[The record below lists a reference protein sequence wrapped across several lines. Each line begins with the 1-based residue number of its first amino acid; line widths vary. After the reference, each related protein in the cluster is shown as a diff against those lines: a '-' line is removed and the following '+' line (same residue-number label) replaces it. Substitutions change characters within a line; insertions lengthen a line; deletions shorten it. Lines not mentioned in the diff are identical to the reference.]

1 MGGGVVMSKVH
12 RTLSVLAIL
21 LVFAFTG
28 LHAQQITGTISGVVS
43 DETGGVLPGVEVT
56 ARNTG
61 TEATRTV
68 ISDDEG
74 RYRISQLVPASY
86 ELRAEL
92 AGFQTALL
100 QDIGLSMGQVAV
112 VGVTLRVGAITE
124 QVVVS
129 AEVSLVD
136 TTSASVSAL
145 VDSQQVR
152 DLPLNGRDFIQL
164 AALQEGVVVPV
175 SQRRTVNG
183 DRGVKISIGGARTY
197 DNAMLLDGTDIKNQ
211 YGTTPGSVSGS
222 LLGVDTIREFRV
234 ITSAYSAEYG
244 RFTGGVISA
253 VTRSGTNELHG
264 GVFYFHRNSALDA
277 RNFFDRDPENPL
289 ERSKVPGF
297 KRNQFGFTLGGPIV
311 KDRTFLFGSY
321 EGLRERLNATE
332 ISTFPNA
339 EAHMGIIP
347 NERFRGRFICG
358 PPRGVMG
365 QPSPVKCDV
374 GVAPNVQPYMDL
386 YPIPNG
392 EDLGNGLALHF
403 WQNARPLNED
413 YYLAKL
419 DHKFSDSDDFFIRF
433 TISDGNFSETNES
446 SIWEIEEE
454 NLNQYWTLEHKHIF
468 SPSVLNEF
476 RFAYNRSSSRT
487 DESGPVDE
495 SLWFVDPAR
504 QKAAEFKGGMGLLFC
519 RGCGMSQFGT
529 STRTPQKHV
538 LNTFQYMDNLVWTR
552 GSHSMKVGVSVSRFQ
567 YNARNF
573 ARLQGTYQ
581 FDDVRGFMESR
592 FTAATVFYGELES
605 ATPQPLGFRQTL
617 VGIYMQDDVQVQP
630 NLTVNLGLRY
640 EFVTNPTEVAGRL
653 GNLDDPLDTQ
663 TRTGN
668 PFFLKNP
675 SLKNF
680 SPRVGFA
687 WDPTGSGKFSVRGGF
702 GLFHQ
707 QILQWCCT
715 SALFRST
722 PFGIRGELDDDT
734 HQAELDTFPNALK
747 GLDKDHPAVD
757 RVAMFAVSQPTQPYM
772 MQWSL
777 TLQRELFA
785 NMAVTA
791 KYSGSRGVS
800 LPRVG
805 SANRPEV
812 SQDANGAFFFPNI
825 NAPAP
830 NQAFTAITD
839 RRWDG
844 NSYYNALA
852 LGLRRRFSGGNMF
865 QLSYTWQKSID
876 EGSVIG
882 GSPRETFNDAW
893 LSQHLPE
900 RSLDRGLSSFGIQ
913 HAFSAN
919 WAVELPFGA
928 GRRYGA
934 GATGFVGKLI
944 EGWQINGIVSLAT
957 GPPSTIDG
965 NPFATCRQCSNIFAS
980 IRPGIPFPK
989 SEDPNGWWVSD
1000 MANVTDE
1007 EFPFIQPGDTD
1018 ANGDLIGPALGY
1030 FPNVG
1035 RNTGIGPGL
1044 ATVDFSVLKN
1054 FYTGETAQ
1062 IQFRA
1067 EFFNIFNRTNFQ
1079 INFRG
1084 RDTHTRGG
1092 TINRSFGRLTET
1104 ATTSRQIQ
1112 LALRISF

>member
-1 MGGGVVMSKVH
+1 MIKIY

-28 LHAQQITGTISGVVS
+28 LNAQQISGTISGVVS
-43 DETGGVLPGVEVT
+43 DETGGVLPGVELT

-74 RYRISQLVPASY
+74 RYRISQLSPGSY

-100 QDIGLSMGQVAV
+100 QDISLSMAQDAV
-112 VGVTLRVGAITE
+112 VGITLRVGEISE
-124 QVVVS
+124 QIVVS
-129 AEVSLVD
+129 AEVSLIE
-136 TTSASVSAL
+136 TTSASVAAL

-164 AALQEGVVVPV
+164 AALQEGVVMPV
-175 SQRRTVNG
+175 AQRRSVNG
-183 DRGVKISIGGARTY
+183 DLGVKISIGGARTY

-253 VTRSGTNELHG
+253 VTKSGTNEFHG
-264 GVFYFHRNSALDA
+264 TVFEFHRNSALDA
-277 RNFFDRDPENPL
+277 RNFFDRDPVNPTV
-289 ERSKVPGF
+289 RSDVPGF
-297 KRNQFGFTLGGPIV
+297 KRNQFGFTLGGPIA
-311 KDRTFLFGSY
+311 KDRTFFFGSY
-321 EGLRERLNATE
+321 EGLRERLNTTE

-339 EAHMGIIP
+339 DAHNGIIP

-358 PPRGVMG
+358 EARRQTQDFCDIGV
-365 QPSPVKCDV
+365 V
-374 GVAPNVQPYMDL
+374 PNVQPYMDL
-386 YPIPNG
+386 YPLPNG
-392 EDLGNGLALHF
+392 RDVGDSGLGLYF
-403 WQNARPLNED
+403 WNNPRPLNED
-413 YYLAKL
+413 YYLTKF
-419 DHKFSDSDDFFIRF
+419 DHKLTDSDDFFIRF
-433 TISDGNFSETNES
+433 TISDGEFSEVNES
-446 SIWEIEEE
+446 SLWTRNEE
-454 NLNQYWTLEHKHIF
+454 NLNQYWTLEEKHIF
-468 SPSVLNEF
+468 SPNLLNEF
-476 RFAYNRSSSRT
+476 RFAFNRSSSRT

-504 QKAAEFKGGMGLLFC
+504 QKAAGFEGGMGLLFC
-519 RGCGMSQFGT
+519 RGCGISQFGT
-529 STRTPQKHV
+529 STRTPQQHV

-552 GSHSMKVGVSVSRFQ
+552 GRHSLKMGVSVSRFQ
-567 YNARNF
+567 YNYRNF

-581 FDDVRGFMESR
+581 VDDLRRFMQGT
-592 FTAATVFYGELES
+592 FTAATVFFGDLS
-605 ATPQPLGFRQTL
+605 SGVPQPLGLRQSL
-617 VGIYMQDDVQVQP
+617 IGIYMQDDLQVQP
-630 NLTVNLGLRY
+630 NLTLNLGLRY
-640 EFVTNPTEVAGRL
+640 EFITNPTEVAGRL
-653 GNLDDPLDTQ
+653 GNLDDPLDTE

-668 PFFLKNP
+668 PYFSRNP

-707 QILQWCCT
+707 QILQWCCS

-734 HQAELDTFPNALK
+734 HAAELATFPNALRN
-747 GLDKDHPAVD
+747 LNANHPAIE
-757 RVAMFAVSQPTQPYM
+757 RVAMFAVSEPSQPYL
-772 MQWSL
+772 MQWSF
-777 TLQRELFA
+777 TLQRELVA
-785 NMAVTA
+785 STALTA
-791 KYSGSRGVS
+791 KYTGSRGVK

-805 SANRPEV
+805 SANRPTP
-812 SQDANGAFFFPNI
+812 SRDANGALFYPDVR
-825 NAPAP
+825 APQL

-844 NSYYNALA
+844 NSYYNALS

-865 QLSYTWQKSID
+865 QLAYTWQKSID

-893 LSQHLPE
+893 LSQYLPE
-900 RSLDRGLSSFGIQ
+900 RSLDRGLSAFSIEQ
-913 HAFSAN
+913 AFSAN
-919 WAVELPFGA
+919 WAVELPFGR
-928 GRRYGA
+928 GRRYGG
-934 GATGFVGKLI
+934 GATGIVGKLI
-944 EGWQINGIVSLAT
+944 EGWQINGIVTLMT

-965 NPFATCRQCSNIFAS
+965 NPFGTCRQCNNILAS

-1000 MANVTDE
+1000 IETISDE
-1007 EFPFIQPGDTD
+1007 DFPFIQPGDTD
-1018 ANGDLIGPALGY
+1018 ANGNLIGPALGY
-1030 FPNVG
+1030 FPNLA
-1035 RNTGIGPGL
+1035 RNAGEGPGV
-1044 ATVDFSVLKN
+1044 ATLDFSVLKN
-1054 FYTGETAQ
+1054 FYAGEAAQ
-1062 IQFRA
+1062 VQFRA
-1067 EFFNIFNRTNFQ
+1067 EFFNILNRTNFQ
-1079 INFRG
+1079 INFRD
-1084 RDTHTRGG
+1084 RSTHSRGFS
-1092 TINRSFGRLTET
+1092 INRNFGRLTQT
-1104 ATTSRQIQ
+1104 ATSSRQIQ
-1112 LALRISF
+1112 LALKISF

>member
-1 MGGGVVMSKVH
+1 MRHQHWLVV
-12 RTLSVLAIL
+12 T
-21 LVFAFTG
+21 FAVIFIFAVVQ
-28 LHAQQITGTISGVVS
+28 AQQTTGTLSGVVQ
-43 DETGGVLPGVEVT
+43 DETGGVIPGAEVT
-56 ARNTG
+56 SVNTG
-61 TEATRTV
+61 TAATRTA

-74 RYRISQLVPASY
+74 RYRIPQLAPGSY
-86 ELRAEL
+86 EIRAEL
-92 AGFQTALL
+92 TGFQTAVL
-100 QDIGLSMGQVAV
+100 QDISLSMAQEAV
-112 VGVTLRVGAITE
+112 IAITLRVGEITE

-136 TTSASVSAL
+136 TRSATVAAL

-183 DRGVKISIGGARTY
+183 DRGVKISIGGARPY

-211 YGTTPGSVSGS
+211 YGTTPGAVSGS
-222 LLGVDTIREFRV
+222 LLGVDTIREMRV

-253 VTRSGTNELHG
+253 VTRSGSNELHG
-264 GVFYFHRNSALDA
+264 TVFEFHRNSALDA
-277 RNFFDRDPENPL
+277 RNFFDRDPVNPTV
-289 ERSKVPGF
+289 RSDVPPF
-297 KRNQFGFTLGGPIV
+297 KRNQFGFTLGGPIAE
-311 KDRTFLFGSY
+311 DRTFFFGSY

-332 ISTFPNA
+332 ISTFPNQD
-339 EAHMGIIP
+339 AHNGILP
-347 NERFRGRFICG
+347 NTRFRGRFICG
-358 PPRGVMG
+358 APRGVRG
-365 QPSPVKCDV
+365 QPSQPFCDI

-392 EDLGNGLALHF
+392 ENLGDGLGLHF
-403 WQNARPLNED
+403 WQNSRPLNED
-413 YYLAKL
+413 YFLVKL
-419 DHKFSDSDDFFIRF
+419 DHKLTDSDDFFIRM
-433 TISDGNFSETNES
+433 TIDDGNFSETNES

-454 NLNQYWTLEHKHIF
+454 NLNQYWTVEEKHIF
-468 SPSVLNEF
+468 SPNLLNEV
-476 RFAYNRSSSRT
+476 RFAFNRSSSRT

-504 QKAAEFKGGMGLLFC
+504 QQSAGFKGGMGLLFC
-519 RGCGMSQFGT
+519 RGCGLSQFGT
-529 STRTPQKHV
+529 STRTPQQHV

-552 GSHSMKVGVSVSRFQ
+552 GKHSLKMGVSVSRFQ

-581 FDDVRGFMESR
+581 VDDLRRLMTGTFS
-592 FTAATVFYGELES
+592 AATVFFGDLES
-605 ATPQPLGFRQTL
+605 ATPQPLGLRQTL
-617 VGIYMQDDVQVQP
+617 TGLYIQDDVQLQP

-640 EFVTNPTEVAGRL
+640 EFTNNPNEVAGRL
-653 GNLDDPLDTQ
+653 GNLDDPSDTQ

-687 WDPTGSGKFSVRGGF
+687 WDPTGSGKFSVRSGF

-734 HQAELDTFPNALK
+734 HQAELDTFPNALR
-747 GLDKDHPAVD
+747 GLDPNHPAVD
-757 RVAMFAVSQPTQPYM
+757 RVAMFAVSQPTQPYL

-791 KYSGSRGVS
+791 KYTGSRGVS

-805 SANRPEV
+805 SANRPTV
-812 SQDANGAFFFPNI
+812 SQDANGAFFFPNRR
-825 NAPAP
+825 APAP

-844 NSYYNALA
+844 NSFYHGLA

-865 QLSYTWQKSID
+865 QISYTWQKSID

-919 WAVELPFGA
+919 FAVELPFGA

-944 EGWQINGIVSLAT
+944 EGWQLNGIVSLAT

-965 NPFATCRQCSNIFAS
+965 NPFATCFQCSNIFAS

-1007 EFPFIQPGDTD
+1007 EFPFIQPGDMD
-1018 ANGDLIGPALGY
+1018 ANGNLIGPALGY
-1030 FPNVG
+1030 FPNLP
-1035 RNTGIGPGL
+1035 RNAGIGPGL
-1044 ATVDFSVLKN
+1044 ATLDLSILKN
-1054 FYTGETAQ
+1054 FYVGETAQ

-1067 EFFNIFNRTNFQ
+1067 EFFNLLNRANFQ

-1092 TINRSFGRLTET
+1092 TINRSFGRLTQT

-1112 LALRISF
+1112 LALKISF